1 MKNICFPPPSL
12 LIPFLPLGPA
22 LMILVIVSPLRQG
35 TARTRDGLT
44 PSQQKCSRRHAS
56 RHQPQRR
63 AVVTIGTT
71 IYSRCSKKKSYNK
84 ANTVNFSSTTAN
96 QFLIKPL
103 ATPSQCRDRQAGSQS
118 RRAHCWKG
126 ALTSIS
132 CSHRPKPKQVNHRL
146 GEPRPAFNDWPRDL

>member
-1 MKNICFPPPSL
+1 MERKKEEEKEKKKKKGRGGMKNICFPPPPPSL

-96 QFLIKPL
+96 QF
-103 ATPSQCRDRQAGSQS
+103 QFNNNRQ
-118 RRAHCWKG
+118 
-126 ALTSIS
+126 SIS
-132 CSHRPKPKQVNHRL
+132 VQQPPINFSSNP
-146 GEPRPAFNDWPRDL
+146 